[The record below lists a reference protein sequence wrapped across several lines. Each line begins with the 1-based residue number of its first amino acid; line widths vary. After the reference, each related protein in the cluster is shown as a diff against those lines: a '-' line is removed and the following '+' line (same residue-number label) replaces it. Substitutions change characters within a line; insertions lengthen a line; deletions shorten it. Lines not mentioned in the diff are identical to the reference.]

1 MVVINRKKIIFWAGI
16 IATFMFLYSITAY
29 NVNNTKNKTV
39 ATVALPVNNKVIV
52 IDAGHGVPDEGAQSS
67 NGTTEAE
74 SNLKIFSSARSWNL
88 SNQRS
93 ISVSEN
99 KGVSLDFIHL

>member
-16 IATFMFLYSITAY
+16 IATFMLLYSITAY

-52 IDAGHGVPDEGAQSS
+52 IDAGHGVPDERSCLL
-67 NGTTEAE
+67 T
-74 SNLKIFSSARSWNL
+74 LKITLIFY
-88 SNQRS
+88 
-93 ISVSEN
+93 
-99 KGVSLDFIHL
+99 KK